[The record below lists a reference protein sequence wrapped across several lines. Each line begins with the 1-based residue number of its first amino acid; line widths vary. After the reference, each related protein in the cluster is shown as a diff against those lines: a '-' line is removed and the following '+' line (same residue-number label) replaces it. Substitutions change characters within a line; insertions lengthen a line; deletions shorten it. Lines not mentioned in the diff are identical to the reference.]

1 MGAVTPLRSVGAA
14 GAEEEEEEMEG
25 GAGGG
30 EDGRMDYVP
39 WV

>member
-1 MGAVTPLRSVGAA
+1 MRAATPLCSV

-30 EDGRMDYVP
+30 ENGRMDYVP